1 MGILD
6 FRALTAG
13 DFRLDEIIVLR
24 QDWGSRTRYSYA
36 AGRPDHGL
44 IWVRAGEFR
53 LMPRAGAP
61 IVAGPGTLINTPRGA
76 QYETA
81 FADNTVDTLIH
92 FQFSDESG
100 APAALSGA
108 PVRLSAG
115 GAGIGTLFDRA
126 EHEFSAAH
134 GRLRLK
140 ACLYTLLDAIAA
152 QELPQMNR
160 AYAQIAAG
168 VALLDA
174 HITENIPVAELARV
188 SCVSERTFRRAF
200 RACTGQSP
208 VQYRNAIRLNRAQQ
222 LLRTGEFT
230 VREVS
235 DALGYTDCAYFCRT
249 FAQQTGVQ
257 PGKWAL
263 CAPQAEAGIDGC
275 KNGK

>member
-61 IVAGPGTLINTPRGA
+61 IVAGPGTLIYTPR
-76 QYETA
+76 
-81 FADNTVDTLIH
+81 
-92 FQFSDESG
+92 
-100 APAALSGA
+100 GA